1 MCEKQRWFLG
11 FTLVLILVGT
21 SGLWMATEVQA
32 QQQLNAYS
40 AKFVCGTQGLD
51 SPRGSNVVRGLYSTT
66 INIHNPRGGPNQVAV
81 FRKKAVIARPQR
93 AREPGP
99 ISEFV
104 VEQLPPD
111 GALGVDCPDIRA
123 LFPGALPAF
132 IEGFLVLYILA
143 PQELDVVG
151 VYTARHRPLGGAP
164 PPPDT
169 SQFDVESIDVET
181 FNPKRVPF
189 FP

>member
-1 MCEKQRWFLG
+1 MCDKQRWFLG
-11 FTLVLILVGT
+11 FTLVFILAGT
-21 SGLWMATEVQA
+21 LGLWTATEVQA

-51 SPRGSNVVRGLYSTT
+51 ARGGLNVVRGLYSTT

-93 AREPGP
+93 VNPGP

-111 GALGVDCPDIRA
+111 GALGVDCRDIRA
-123 LFPGALPAF
+123 LFPGALPVF

-151 VYTARHRPLGGAP
+151 VYTARHRPLAGT
-164 PPPDT
+164 PDT
-169 SQFDVESIDVET
+169 SQYDVESIDVET
-181 FNPKRVPF
+181 VNPKRVPF
-189 FP
+189 FD